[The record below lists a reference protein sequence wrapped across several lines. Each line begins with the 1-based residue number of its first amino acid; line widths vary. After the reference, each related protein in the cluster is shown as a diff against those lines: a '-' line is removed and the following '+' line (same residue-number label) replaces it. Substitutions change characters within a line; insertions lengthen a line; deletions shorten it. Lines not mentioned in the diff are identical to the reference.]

1 MSTKLKK
8 NFQKGFTMVDNE
20 IITSPVIDFK
30 TLGIYLY
37 LLSKPDNWDFS
48 LANIAKSKDVGVDSV
63 RTGINLL
70 EKLGLLIRTPNKNQ
84 EGKFQGYNYEI
95 YDTIDTN
102 RFNKLKKPSLDY
114 PTTDKPMTENTHTIS
129 NKENSKK
136 ESSKKE
142 EEKEEKLQPTFS
154 IKKVKTLEDE
164 IKEYLEN
171 KIPILA
177 ECPQL
182 RNIVEAIESKA
193 KEDYKEYIDFVYL
206 KKLNDGVKLFDQR
219 AWNIWY
225 FNDFYAQKKVVQTS
239 QANSMPSANVA
250 YAWQLEMIAEYN
262 EKLKN
267 QI

>member
-1 MSTKLKK
+1 MPNHILNDPKLSFKA
-8 NFQKGFTMVDNE
+8 KGLWAYIN
-20 IITSPVIDFK
+20 
-30 TLGIYLY
+30 
-37 LLSKPDNWDFS
+37 
-48 LANIAKSKDVGVDSV
+48 SKDNGWSFSVEKISKQTKEKEDSV
-63 RTGINLL
+63 RSGLTELR
-70 EKLGLLIRTPNKNQ
+70 EAGLLTYKPNRDKKGHVNGWIYCLYAHPQKPNDGKTVLGKNRTTEK
-84 EGKFQGYNYEI
+84 GGYI
-95 YDTIDTN
+95 S
-102 RFNKLKKPSLDY
+102 KKEY
-114 PTTDKPMTENTHTIS
+114 
-129 NKENSKK
+129 SKK
-136 ESSKKE
+136 ESSKKEEEEEKKE

-171 KIPILA
+171 KILILA

-182 RNIVEAIESKA
+182 RNIVEAIQSKA
-193 KEDYKEYIDFVYL
+193 KENYKEYIDFVYS

-239 QANSMPSANVA
+239 QSNSMPSANVA

-262 EKLKN
+262 EKVKNN